1 MFLLFILIS
10 ISIFCCLS
18 WFSREVTI
26 FCHWNPQMSG
36 RMPWKTVSSRCPAS
50 VKRRNNGAA
59 FSSGCAVRAG
69 SRAGMAVEQGCSCIC
84 AAEVHLGHF
93 GSTEI
98 PKSGHFGE
106 GIRASACLILWDK
119 DRCVIDLG
127 RKLIH
132 DVLSHGEKTVL
143 SWWLPY
149 TFYVSGPD
157 KDWWLPV
164 STLTG
169 EIRMNFGVRISSDH
183 CKIKSDTIKFK
194 MIHYS
199 TIVQH
204 HEIIKNS
211 QHRHYNMDHFTTWE
225 A

>member
-1 MFLLFILIS
+1 MLYMITF
-10 ISIFCCLS
+10 
-18 WFSREVTI
+18 TI
-26 FCHWNPQMSG
+26 NIPPMLAYIPA
-36 RMPWKTVSSRCPAS
+36 PW
-50 VKRRNNGAA
+50 
-59 FSSGCAVRAG
+59 
-69 SRAGMAVEQGCSCIC
+69 
-84 AAEVHLGHF
+84 
-93 GSTEI
+93 
-98 PKSGHFGE
+98 
-106 GIRASACLILWDK
+106 ILWVRGGDSCFSMF
-119 DRCVIDLG
+119 DPVRHHYRCVTDLG

-183 CKIKSDTIKFK
+183 YKIKSDTIKFK

-211 QHRHYNMDHFTTWE
+211 QHRHYNMDHFTSWE